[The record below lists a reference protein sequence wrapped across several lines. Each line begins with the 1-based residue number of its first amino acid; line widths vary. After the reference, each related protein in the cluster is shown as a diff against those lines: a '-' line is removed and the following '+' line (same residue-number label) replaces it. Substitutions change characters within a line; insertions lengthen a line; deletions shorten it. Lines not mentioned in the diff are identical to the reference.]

1 MTPDPRTQPVAAND
15 RSFDA
20 SAISARLLRR
30 WLEIA
35 TSRSTR
41 PGQWR
46 RPTDRWIAILV
57 EEIGKSLGA
66 SSVQLLAQ
74 VGPRWDLISQ
84 YGSTATPGAVP
95 IAPTPPAP
103 NDPAFSF
110 AGAWST
116 LVTMALDSVQ
126 PIFREQMV
134 AAAIHRGGEIIDGD
148 WSRLAAGRDVNA
160 DSFDS
165 SSSSQ
170 LAPAVL
176 VVRFPSASNNP
187 PARSIETVAGIA
199 AILQALDRQQFQLG
213 IASDA
218 AQHLRRLLDL
228 SIRWTQI
235 ENTEELLEAI
245 AASSAEMLG
254 AERASIFLWE
264 KKRGKLVARPALGVE
279 GGKLEVDDNVGIV
292 GAVLSTGRAKIW
304 NQSEDSES
312 EINRAIDK
320 RLKFNTRSLVAVPLR
335 SPTGALLGVFEV
347 LNKKLGGFDAG
358 DASRLIDLARHAA
371 AAIQDTETRQRLT
384 SVRDR
389 LLRDAASKYEVI
401 GDSPAIRTLRD
412 TVSRVAKT
420 DLAVLALGENGTGKE
435 VLARSIHFQS
445 SRRDQPFVAVNCA
458 ALVESLLESEL
469 FGHERGAFTDAV
481 QARPGKFELA
491 SGGTLFLDEIGDM
504 SPGGQAKLLRV
515 LEEKIVVR
523 VGGSIPIPV
532 DVRIIAATN
541 QSLRELVATK
551 RFREDLFFRLNVVSF
566 RLPPLRER
574 GDDILTLAEHFLAQF
589 SVQIGRVQPSFSHE
603 AKQALLHYR
612 WPGNVRELRNVMER
626 TSYLSLAETL
636 TEYDLGLTPWD
647 SPMTPT
653 AAGTSTSGAALER
666 RKTTDAIIPLGDA
679 TRDFQIEHIQHA
691 IDNQRGNMTT
701 AAESLG
707 LHRSNLYRKMRQ
719 LGMKTDEDQ
728 D

>member
-1 MTPDPRTQPVAAND
+1 MIPDPRTPPAASNGTN
-15 RSFDA
+15 FDA
-20 SAISARLLRR
+20 NAVVSRLLRR
-30 WLEIA
+30 WLEMA
-35 TSRSTR
+35 VSRASR
-41 PGQWR
+41 PGQWQR
-46 RPTDRWIAILV
+46 STDRWIAILV
-57 EEIGKSLGA
+57 EEISKSLGN
-66 SSVQLLAQ
+66 SFVQLHAQ
-74 VGPRWDLISQ
+74 VGSRWNIVSQ
-84 YGSTATPGAVP
+84 HPV
-95 IAPTPPAP
+95 
-103 NDPAFSF
+103 
-110 AGAWST
+110 ST
-116 LVTMALDSVQ
+116 LGASELQPLTSSLESLVAQALDSVQ
-126 PIFREQMV
+126 PVFRDQFA

-148 WSRLAAGRDVNA
+148 WSRLSSGRDTISDLYDA
-160 DSFDS
+160 S
-165 SSSSQ
+165 SQSQ
-170 LAPAVL
+170 LAPTVL
-176 VVRFPSASNNP
+176 VIRFSSINTAQLQ
-187 PARSIETVAGIA
+187 ARGNETVAAIA
-199 AILQALDRQQFQLG
+199 GLLQSLDRQQHQLG
-213 IASDA
+213 VASDA

-279 GGKLEVDDNVGIV
+279 GGKLEVDDNAGIV
-292 GAVLSTGRAKIW
+292 GAVLATGRARLW
-304 NQSEDSES
+304 NHVEDSES
-312 EINRAIDK
+312 EINRAVDK

-335 SPTGALLGVFEV
+335 SPTGTLLGVFEV
-347 LNKKLGGFDAG
+347 LNKKLGHFDAG

-401 GDSPAIRTLRD
+401 GDSPVIRTLRD

-445 SRRDQPFVAVNCA
+445 ARRDQPFVAVNCA

-523 VGGSIPIPV
+523 VGGSMPIPV

-541 QSLRELVATK
+541 QSLPELVATK
-551 RFREDLFFRLNVVSF
+551 RFREDLFFRLNVVAF

-574 GDDILTLAEHFLAQF
+574 GADILTLANHFLAQF
-589 SVQIGRVQPSFSHE
+589 SVQIGRAQPTFSDE
-603 AKQALLHYR
+603 AKQALLRYR

-626 TSYLSLAETL
+626 TSYLSPNDTL
-636 TEYDLGLTPWD
+636 TEHDLGLTAWD
-647 SPMTPT
+647 SPSPSTIISPT
-653 AAGTSTSGAALER
+653 TLPLLSNRNASSGPTIA
-666 RKTTDAIIPLGDA
+666 LGDA
-679 TRDFQIEHIQHA
+679 TRDFQIEHIQRA
-691 IDNQRGNMTT
+691 IDSHRGNMTT
-701 AAESLG
+701 AADSLG

-719 LGMKTDEDQ
+719 LGMNTDEEQDHDQ

>member
-1 MTPDPRTQPVAAND
+1 MIPDPRTPPEASNGAN
-15 RSFDA
+15 FDA
-20 SAISARLLRR
+20 NSVVSRLLRR

-35 TSRSTR
+35 VSRATR
-41 PGQWR
+41 PGQWQ
-46 RPTDRWIAILV
+46 RPADRWIAILV
-57 EEIGKSLGA
+57 EEISKSLGG

-74 VGPRWDLISQ
+74 VGSRWNVLSQ
-84 YGSTATPGAVP
+84 HAVSTQPGA
-95 IAPTPPAP
+95 IEPPRNEA
-103 NDPAFSF
+103 SLE
-110 AGAWST
+110 S
-116 LVTMALDSVQ
+116 LVAQALDSVQ
-126 PIFREQMV
+126 PVFRDQM
-134 AAAIHRGGEIIDGD
+134 AAVAIHRGGELIDGD
-148 WSRLAAGRDVNA
+148 WSRMSSGRDA
-160 DSFDS
+160 ISDSYDAGAQ
-165 SSSSQ
+165 SQ
-170 LAPAVL
+170 LAPTVL
-176 VVRFPSASNNP
+176 VIRFSSTHSAQLQLRGN
-187 PARSIETVAGIA
+187 ETVAAIA
-199 AILQALDRQQFQLG
+199 GMLQSLDRQQHQLG
-213 IASDA
+213 VASDA
-218 AQHLRRLLDL
+218 AHHLRRLLDL
-228 SIRWTQI
+228 SIRWIQI

-292 GAVLSTGRAKIW
+292 GSVLSTGRPRLW
-304 NQSEDSES
+304 NHSEDSES
-312 EINRAIDK
+312 EINRAVDK

-335 SPTGALLGVFEV
+335 SPTGTLLGVFEV
-347 LNKKLGGFDAG
+347 LNKKLGHFDAR

-371 AAIQDTETRQRLT
+371 VAIQDTETRQRLT

-401 GDSPAIRTLRD
+401 GDSSVIRTLRD

-445 SRRDQPFVAVNCA
+445 ARRDQPFVAVNCA

-523 VGGSIPIPV
+523 VGGSMQIPV

-541 QSLRELVATK
+541 QSLSELVATK

-574 GDDILTLAEHFLAQF
+574 GGDILTLAKHFLAQF
-589 SVQIGRVQPSFSHE
+589 SVQIGRAQPTFSEE
-603 AKQALLHYR
+603 ATQALLRYR

-626 TSYLSLAETL
+626 TSYLSLSDTL
-636 TEYDLGLTPWD
+636 TESDLGLTSWD
-647 SPMTPT
+647 SPSPSATSSSTPST
-653 AAGTSTSGAALER
+653 PAASRNASSGPLTS
-666 RKTTDAIIPLGDA
+666 LGDA
-679 TRDFQIEHIQHA
+679 TRDFQIEHIQQA
-691 IDNQRGNMTT
+691 IDSQRGNMT
-701 AAESLG
+701 AVAESLG

-719 LGMKTDEDQ
+719 LGMKTDED
-728 D
+728 DE